1 MARWYHTLSQFWA
14 TFKHTASST
23 LASNTPSPAR
33 QFKACQSH
41 SWKGKANLTMLFGAL
56 FRKRKQRAQAPV
68 LSAPVR
74 LRLPPSTLV
83 KTAVANCQSSSNPTQ
98 QPLTQCSPPML
109 LFSSSGQDYP
119 PEACPEPYL
128 HSTQPYFLLHV
139 AHTQLFRNPAVRS
152 WKCVQKPRTS
162 HHFLCPLK
170 KSHLYMCVTQKRVSD
185 SYKPS

>member
-41 SWKGKANLTMLFGAL
+41 SWKGKANLTMLFGGSSSVCSS
-56 FRKRKQRAQAPV
+56 QAPPSSKYSSQNRSGQ
-68 LSAPVR
+68 LPIFLKPDSAAP
-74 LRLPPSTLV
+74 
-83 KTAVANCQSSSNPTQ
+83 
-98 QPLTQCSPPML
+98 TQCSPPML

-119 PEACPEPYL
+119 PEACPELYL

-152 WKCVQKPRTS
+152 WKCVQKPSTS